1 MISTARYSDGLI
13 KYVLTKQIEEI
24 QAKEKRKKEKH
35 LELKPNVPYF
45 DESLLL
51 ANDFPVVMRR
61 IQQSIKDFVQQGLQ
75 PNEQE
80 RGYGRAN
87 ADRRY
92 FLVKQP
98 NENVALMIQKD
109 NDCGVDDD
117 MNDDEVEEQK
127 ESKDN
132 EQHKMSN
139 DQCEPSTTKGDDKE
153 QVEEENEEKN
163 ASPFDIDGNVLV
175 HLSTVAKLHQ
185 LSVQRILND
194 LHGDVREITQNF
206 NLDDPASIQ
215 RIFEIILQDLDE
227 GMPPEY
233 SGVAYNV
240 PYDYVQMLKWL
251 GKPSTR
257 NKADKSTSDEKDM
270 VAVVNKDDEVHH
282 IDFTNPSIVDDVT
295 DLFSFYG
302 KREDAFYDEYPDI
315 EMAARQL
322 VMDQCKKKETS
333 ITAGHDEDTCKS
345 GEVSAKRWIIPGN
358 APFYNKGRGPS
369 IMCSDFMIVD
379 PEMQPDRAP
388 VSGPVETYQSAGW
401 TGFGQAAGP
410 GPVGLAYS

>member
-1 MISTARYSDGLI
+1 MI
-13 KYVLTKQIEEI
+13 QEIEKNGRFESI
-24 QAKEKRKKEKH
+24 NFWHTQLNQFFYIAKERVRH
-35 LELKPNVPYF
+35 TINLICP
-45 DESLLL
+45 
-51 ANDFPVVMRR
+51 
-61 IQQSIKDFVQQGLQ
+61 
-75 PNEQE
+75 
-80 RGYGRAN
+80 
-87 ADRRY
+87 
-92 FLVKQP
+92 LVK
-98 NENVALMIQKD
+98 
-109 NDCGVDDD
+109 
-117 MNDDEVEEQK
+117 VEEQK

-139 DQCEPSTTKGDDKE
+139 DQYERTTTIPQQRTDDDKE
-153 QVEEENEEKN
+153 QVEEENEEKSRHKRQIQMSERN
-163 ASPFDIDGNVLV
+163 AAIRKLPHCSYHHGEIPFRHRQRQNRASAVLDASPFDIDGNVLV